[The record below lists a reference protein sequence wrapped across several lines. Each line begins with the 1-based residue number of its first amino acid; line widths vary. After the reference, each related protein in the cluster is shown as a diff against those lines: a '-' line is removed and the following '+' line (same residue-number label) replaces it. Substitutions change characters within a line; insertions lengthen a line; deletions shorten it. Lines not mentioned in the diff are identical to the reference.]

1 MTHRSTGE
9 NRDASLHAARYRMAH
24 DTPADTLP
32 VDEYAEA
39 TGRNFTEARDQEPT
53 IPHYT
58 ADEEVWE
65 VANSALDAA
74 FARGDFD
81 NLAYAGKQIP
91 GLGTNTDPDW
101 WVKGLMEREK
111 ISGVGPPALMLR
123 KEDAELEATLDA
135 LYSKNQVREHLEDF
149 NARIVN
155 ARRQL
160 NGGPPVVTKLRDVEV
175 ELAEWEQRRTH
186 RSVEASQTPAE
197 PKSVRGPWWKRWLSR
212 G

>member
-1 MTHRSTGE
+1 
-9 NRDASLHAARYRMAH
+9 MAH

-32 VDEYAEA
+32 VDEYTEA
-39 TGRNFTEARDQEPT
+39 TGRNLTEARDQEPT

-81 NLAYAGKQIP
+81 NLAYAGKPIP

-135 LYSKNQVREHLEDF
+135 LYSKNQVREHLDDF